1 MAIAL
6 PSAPR
11 ELPRVRLCPNS
22 VKAASF
28 NDGPQIPM
36 RMLPLGMSVAAF
48 MGASSSR
55 QKPSWAKRSLR
66 TVVKADAGLQKL
78 DGLLQRALQAELDQE
93 STRVRVEV
101 ESEVTKVVQSE
112 LRGQLKG
119 FASAE
124 KKVAKRLYS
133 LEEMKQNGVDAAQ
146 FLNPRD
152 STLDFLKTVIVGVV
166 ALGGSVFILAA
177 KPGPGVVLFMTLLGL
192 SVLFVDQVIN
202 RGFGE
207 LLLLDSLGRA
217 VSKDYPARV
226 ACHEA
231 GHFLV
236 AYLLGIL
243 PKAYTLSAWE
253 AFSKYNSMSVQ
264 AGTVFLDQ
272 AIQSEMQSGQVS
284 GKTLDNFVCVAL
296 GGIAAEYVT
305 FGQANGGMSDLIQL
319 EALFE
324 ALKFDQQQT
333 NVQLRTSVMNTVA
346 ILKEKQ
352 KAHAALVDA
361 MSRGES
367 IGRCI
372 EIIEQSL

>member
-177 KPGPGVVLFMTLLGL
+177 KPGPGVVLFMTCWA
-192 SVLFVDQVIN
+192 SAC
-202 RGFGE
+202 
-207 LLLLDSLGRA
+207 SLWIR
-217 VSKDYPARV
+217 
-226 ACHEA
+226 
-231 GHFLV
+231 
-236 AYLLGIL
+236 
-243 PKAYTLSAWE
+243 
-253 AFSKYNSMSVQ
+253 
-264 AGTVFLDQ
+264 
-272 AIQSEMQSGQVS
+272 
-284 GKTLDNFVCVAL
+284 
-296 GGIAAEYVT
+296 
-305 FGQANGGMSDLIQL
+305 
-319 EALFE
+319 
-324 ALKFDQQQT
+324 
-333 NVQLRTSVMNTVA
+333 
-346 ILKEKQ
+346 
-352 KAHAALVDA
+352 
-361 MSRGES
+361 
-367 IGRCI
+367 
-372 EIIEQSL
+372 